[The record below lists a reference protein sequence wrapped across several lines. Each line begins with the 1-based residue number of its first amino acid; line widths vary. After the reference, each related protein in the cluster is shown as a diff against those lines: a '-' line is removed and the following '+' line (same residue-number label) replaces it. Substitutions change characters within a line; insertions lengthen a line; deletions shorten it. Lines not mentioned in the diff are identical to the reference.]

1 MYNSSIPSLTKYINI
16 NFIRENQRVHV
27 YEIPDLCSP
36 HTPLEMIEGNPPEIV
51 GKFSLTCHSQI
62 YFIHPPPPPPTSWRS
77 FLE

>member
-36 HTPLEMIEGNPPEIV
+36 HTPLEMIEGNPL
-51 GKFSLTCHSQI
+51 K
-62 YFIHPPPPPPTSWRS
+62 
-77 FLE
+77 